1 MNEIRFSQ
9 QNKSPEIQTGPKDS
23 LSQKEN
29 VPTKKRGFWVM
40 LKKIF
45 FTLFFILVILL
56 IIFFARDIT
65 GKLLTKEP
73 NNYSAVFLSNN
84 QVYFGIMIKN
94 SKDELVLKNVFYVQ
108 ANESND
114 GAGTPIQS
122 INQPRFNLVK
132 LGNEIHGPTDSMH
145 INKSHIMFYE
155 DLREDSVVVQAIR
168 NYKE

>member
-9 QNKSPEIQTGPKDS
+9 EHKVPAENQDKNVLVTNKKTFSKIKRMF
-23 LSQKEN
+23 LS
-29 VPTKKRGFWVM
+29 
-40 LKKIF
+40 
-45 FTLFFILVILL
+45 LFFVIAILL

-65 GKLLTKEP
+65 KNILSKDA
-73 NNYSAVFLSNN
+73 NSYSAVFLSNN

-108 ANESND
+108 ANE
-114 GAGTPIQS
+114 GADTGGVAIEQNL
-122 INQPRFNLVK
+122 NQPRFNLVK
-132 LGNEIHGPTDSMH
+132 LGNEIHGPTDMMH

-168 NYKE
+168 NYK